1 MRMRSFCRV
10 GSITLL
16 TTLSI
21 ILWKVKAGYPLPSRA
36 SSTQSLWLPIDSHCD
51 VMSVMLC
58 LMNHLKSW
66 KCWNIANGK
75 YKRGGGHEDE
85 GKVIPSLWKIIKIL
99 VLFYWYLFIVIYQIE
114 TVFFLHN
121 FFGNVSCVLLQL
133 AFWWLSVIQSFK
145 RLSENL
151 LWDDFGEIIVNK
163 T

>member
-1 MRMRSFCRV
+1 MRMRSSCSV

-36 SSTQSLWLPIDSHCD
+36 SSTQSLWLPVDSHSD
-51 VMSVMLC
+51 AMSVMLY
-58 LMNHLKSW
+58 LMNYLKSW

-99 VLFYWYLFIVIYQIE
+99 VLFYWSLFIVIYQIE
-114 TVFFLHN
+114 AVFFLYN
-121 FFGNVSCVLLQL
+121 FFGSMSYVLLQL

-151 LWDDFGEIIVNK
+151 LWDDFGEIVVNK